1 MKIPGPLQ
9 PVSKFFSRLLIL
21 AVRGY
26 QKSLGVFL
34 GGRCRYFPS
43 CSEYFIGAVEKY
55 GPLKG
60 SLKGIWRILR
70 CHPFAK
76 GGFDPY

>member
-9 PVSKFFSRLLIL
+9 AVSKFVGQLLIL

-26 QKSLGVFL
+26 QKSLGL
-34 GGRCRYFPS
+34 IIGGRCRYFPS

>member
-1 MKIPGPLQ
+1 MGWRDVFRQI
-9 PVSKFFSRLLIL
+9 SKGVGRGLIL
-21 AVRGY
+21 GVRGY
-26 QKSLGVFL
+26 QRSLGHFL
-34 GGRCRYFPS
+34 GGHCRYFPS

-55 GPLKG
+55 GPLRG
-60 SLKGIWRILR
+60 ALKGVWRILR